1 MFFILLCSISTNIYY
16 VQTTE
21 WDLRSIRYKWCRLP
35 FRFLFL
41 IYKYLST
48 EFISM
53 LRMVIIFAVIIL
65 KIQKLKE
72 LANSTNT
79 FIFLHPHAK
88 TTIQLSSVASVV
100 CSILLKVPLP
110 SHVLLA
116 LSCHQGRHS
125 NLPVSKPW
133 LSLFCSTSQLL
144 SKWHKKF
151 LRHTRSVSCM
161 SLKY

>member
-53 LRMVIIFAVIIL
+53 LWMVIIFAVIFL

-72 LANSTNT
+72 LANSTNL
-79 FIFLHPHAK
+79 F
-88 TTIQLSSVASVV
+88 SSILMPKPQFNYYVAYVV
-100 CSILLKVPLP
+100 CSILVKAPLP

-125 NLPVSKPW
+125 KLPVSKPW

>member
-1 MFFILLCSISTNIYY
+1 MFIYVFHFVMLHFNKYLLCAYS
-16 VQTTE
+16 VQTTV
-21 WDLRSIRYKWCRLP
+21 WDLRPIRYKWCRLP

-53 LRMVIIFAVIIL
+53 LWMVIIFAVIIL
-65 KIQKLKE
+65 HVQKLKE
-72 LANSTNT
+72 LADSTNT

-88 TTIQLSSVASVV
+88 TSIQLSSVANVV
-100 CSILLKVPLP
+100 CSLLLKAPLP

-116 LSCHQGRHS
+116 PSCHLGRHS

-133 LSLFCSTSQLL
+133 LSLSCSTSQLL
-144 SKWHKKF
+144 SK
-151 LRHTRSVSCM
+151 
-161 SLKY
+161 